1 MKQKILEALKT
12 KFPGSNAKVLD
23 RIAEALAKTVS
34 TEEQVATAV
43 AGVTQEL
50 IAGMEAY
57 GDARATEAQQTA
69 VQNYETKHGLKDGKP
84 NQQAQKPTAGQGDG
98 DGDDTPAWAKALIDS
113 NKSLSDRLAKM
124 EGARTADTRK
134 QQLAAIIGKLPEP
147 LRKPYERLDFE
158 GKSDED
164 FAASLT
170 EITAEVDGIVADV
183 KAKGAVFGRPT
194 AQHGGNGG
202 DGQLSEEQLKAIT
215 AKPTAGADG
224 QPF

>member
-12 KFPGSNAKVLD
+12 KFQGSNAKVLD

-84 NQQAQKPTAGQGDG
+84 AQQQEPPKSNPRQSGSEE
-98 DGDDTPAWAKALIDS
+98 TPAWAQALIDS
-113 NKSLSDRLAKM
+113 NKSLAERLNKM
-124 EGARTADTRK
+124 EGARTNESRK
-134 QQLAAIIGKLPEP
+134 QQLAAIIGKLPES

-164 FAASLT
+164 FAASLA
-170 EITAEVDGIVADV
+170 EITTEVDGIVADV
-183 KAKGAVFGRPT
+183 KAKGAVFGRPA
-194 AQHGGNGG
+194 AQHGGGNG
-202 DGQLSEEQLKAIT
+202 DGELSKEQLAAIT